1 MKSYLPTTYY
11 IPHLPALTN
20 SVVAKGE
27 NFKTDN
33 RQPFASIVQNKS
45 RKYNKTLS
53 NLIPKT

>member
-20 SVVAKGE
+20 SVVAKGG

-33 RQPFASIVQNKS
+33 RQPFASAIGRFCDQKLRNIEKIL
-45 RKYNKTLS
+45 R
-53 NLIPKT
+53 